1 MPTRR
6 EERLQTDFAA
16 LKALA
21 AASSVFELEA
31 TGDIPE
37 RYTLLFRG
45 KGVSR
50 EASPQAAVEFVELHK
65 VDIRLP
71 YSYPE
76 RPPDIRWLTPILH
89 PNISFSGFIDLAE
102 VGLPWSPAL
111 GLDVVCERLWDLAR
125 LAYVNLEKPA
135 NYAAKQWYEKNC
147 QLALPIDARPLRDK
161 AGTATS
167 KNIIRY
173 QRRGQTRDL
182 AVAGAASEVL
192 FIGEDTPTP
201 RMPIGEYVPR
211 VARPPRHA
219 RRDGEDDV
227 LYIGDE

>member
-6 EERLQTDFAA
+6 EERLSADFEA
-16 LKALA
+16 LKALK
-21 AASSVFELEA
+21 AASSVFDFETA
-31 TGDIPE
+31 GDLPE

-50 EASPQAAVEFVELHK
+50 EATPHAQVEFVELHK

-71 YSYPE
+71 YSYPD

-89 PNISFSGFIDLAE
+89 PNISFSGFIDLAD
-102 VGLPWSPAL
+102 VGLPWSPGL

-125 LAYVNLEKPA
+125 LAYVNLGKPA
-135 NYAAKQWYEKNC
+135 NYAAKHWHEKDC
-147 QLALPIDARPLRDK
+147 QLPLPVDARPLRDK
-161 AGTATS
+161 GGTAPS
-167 KNIIRY
+167 KNVIRY

-182 AVAGAASEVL
+182 AAAAVADDVL
-192 FIGEDTPTP
+192 YIGDDAPAP
-201 RMPIGEYVPR
+201 RPPIIAEPVPR
-211 VARPPRHA
+211 IQRPPRV

>member
-1 MPTRR
+1 MPTHR
-6 EERLQTDFAA
+6 EERLQTDFEA
-16 LKALA
+16 LKALKG
-21 AASSVFELEA
+21 ASSVFEFEA
-31 TGDIPE
+31 AGELPD

-50 EASPQAAVEFVELHK
+50 EATAQAEVEFIELHK

-89 PNISFSGFIDLAE
+89 PNISFSGFIDLGD

-125 LAYVNLEKPA
+125 LAYVNLDKPE
-135 NYAAKQWYEKNC
+135 NYAAKQWYEKDC
-147 QLALPIDARPLRDK
+147 YLALPIDARPLRDK
-161 AGTATS
+161 AGTGTS

-173 QRRGQTRDL
+173 QRRGETRDL
-182 AVAGAASEVL
+182 AAAGAASDVL

-201 RMPIGEYVPR
+201 RLPIGEHVP
-211 VARPPRHA
+211 RPPRPTHRA
-219 RRDGEDDV
+219 RRDGEEDV